1 MNTKYYTKSGMHP
14 DDAINEVKNFI
25 NELQSIQELYFNK
38 LVKDLNANKDLEEFL
53 FDYVFN
59 EEKNIDLMFTEY
71 LHGFDKNYNDFVNE

>member
-1 MNTKYYTKSGMHP
+1 
-14 DDAINEVKNFI
+14 
-25 NELQSIQELYFNK
+25 